1 MSTVAVDRIDSD
13 VGGQVD
19 LTRVGLPGVSLVVRD
34 AERGFTLLWS
44 QEGGGQGK
52 IGGPISYLLHKKNDR
67 RGRNC
72 YPLGYSDFSERVDL
86 PRLIAGLEPAP
97 FSGCRETGNPV

>member
-13 VGGQVD
+13 VGGQLD
-19 LTRVGLPGVSLVVRD
+19 LTRVGLPGATLVVRD

-52 IGGPISYLLHKKNDR
+52 IGGPVSYLLPKRNDG
-67 RGRNC
+67 RGGIFI
-72 YPLGYSDFSERVDL
+72 PLDIWTFRDVWICHG
-86 PRLIAGLEPAP
+86 
-97 FSGCRETGNPV
+97 